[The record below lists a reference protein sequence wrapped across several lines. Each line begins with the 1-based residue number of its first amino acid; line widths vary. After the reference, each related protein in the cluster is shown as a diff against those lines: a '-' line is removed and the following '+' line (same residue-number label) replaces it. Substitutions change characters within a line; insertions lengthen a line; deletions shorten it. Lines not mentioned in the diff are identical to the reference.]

1 METSH
6 SQDIA
11 AADTLATE
19 QTYQD
24 SIIGKRLPDWLR
36 KASAEQ
42 LSALGDAMRHS
53 LVVRQRLSKALAR
66 IQSIDNFAINAL
78 EKALKER
85 FADDYNVRRWK
96 FISGHREP
104 VINQQPVGAHL
115 TEVVYEETP
124 LLEAALR
131 NFTAAES
138 VAGGQPKGNRLNN
151 AQAGN
156 IRPPSAIE
164 FARLCRDTDVG
175 GQYQRHLDSVLQ
187 PQIGGGTGDNIA
199 QLLAS
204 SHRYTML
211 TDAYEARLKGVLTE
225 SELQLV
231 VGLCD
236 VGRLGRLDGDPVVAM
251 QLNLLGCAL
260 EQIVVLNVFDEGVL
274 STTTKRVLV
283 HIPGDPNG
291 AWTVCKSLRYL
302 ANELGRRLRSSQYQ
316 RFFSRFV
323 RRRDSQR
330 FFSVVIPA
338 YADLAIWA
346 NINLKEH
353 VLAYRRPLFE
363 KLAEAR
369 IRQIKDDAAMIA
381 VPVADLDREVQREHD
396 QRLAAEGWALL
407 GLAGF
412 FVPAIGAALLAVNAW
427 QLLGEVYHGIDAWH
441 EGDTSEAFDHLLNV
455 AIDLAVIA
463 ATAVGV
469 SVVSRVWQRSSVV
482 DALVPAHL
490 EDGSTKLWSQDLT
503 LFRSAQPVP
512 QATRDSLGVHRLAEQ
527 SWIEMD
533 GRYYAV
539 VERASA
545 GQWQLRPKDGHGP
558 LLRHNDAGAWRLWC
572 EQPAEWEETQRMF
585 RRLGGAFGELDAEQI
600 DLVLSIHG
608 LGNDDLRALHVYA
621 QAPSP
626 ELQDSVTRIRLDQRI
641 RNLVRR
647 LRSGESV
654 EDITVLHHAQGLPGA
669 AGLSDQNLAEL
680 AWNERRQLFQR
691 LYDSLQDS
699 DGPGVVALRRV
710 FPSLHSSAANVL
722 VGRASTADRQRL
734 LDTGRVALH
743 LAEAARASVQQIRV
757 ARAYEAFVIDTS
769 QNADV
774 ARVALGMLEH
784 LPGTAGVQWR
794 LIEGHA
800 AGPQLLVTGEAPTT
814 FSLIHLNGAFQLL
827 DGNGSSIGDAGEL
840 FEVMAMA
847 YDEPQREAMGIADP
861 FAHNVRVLLGRQ
873 AVRRR
878 EQVVSLL
885 SARGRTGWFHPPQR
899 LADGRIGYPLSG
911 RGSAGSARRGRPQSL
926 FAMVRALYPSFTD
939 AQVIAWIN
947 DMQHAGIR
955 IETELARLSQELEQ
969 LNSTLHHWA
978 SQPDNAG
985 VRDDRHYFRES
996 LVNCWQRTASLG
1008 PSTSEHLVN
1017 YRFTLY
1023 GAEIGAL
1030 PELPAQ
1036 ISFSHVFE
1044 LALLGMGLR
1053 EIPDGFMRAFTQLR
1067 ILELPGNRLNR
1078 VPQQLAQLEHLRELD
1093 LFNNQIVLDEAQGA
1107 ILANCEALEY
1117 LNLSYNPLGRSFSL
1131 RRLIR
1136 LRRLHLRQTG
1146 INRLPYAILDCPDLL
1161 LADLRENQI
1170 TELSEHFYHSPPW
1183 LRRIILLADN
1193 PLTAQEALRFQAS
1206 LSDTGAVAHHAVAA
1220 EGSVTIRQRWL
1231 DATNSLTRDEWSAR
1245 WEDLENQPGSIDFFD
1260 MLRRLLETADFQQNG
1275 QALANR
1281 VFTMIRAMNDHASLR
1296 EALLSHITRDLPD
1309 LSCQDSVAL
1318 CFSNLELRMLVW
1330 RAESSADNPQAA
1342 LLYLGRQLWR
1352 LDEVDRIALEDI
1364 QARRASGSNPDQIE
1378 VALAYRLA
1386 LRDALDLPAQP
1397 SDMLFGEVAGL
1408 DAQRIARTLARVEA
1422 AETPEQLAQ
1431 SLVAREFWQE
1441 HLLRTHRTRFDT
1453 IDAPFHDRLAVLM
1466 DAETVPEGERVAQ
1479 MNSVRDARLAA
1490 QRALMLELT
1499 LTLLRG
1505 TSGHSIP

>member
-6 SQDIA
+6 SQEA
-11 AADTLATE
+11 ATADTLATE

-24 SIIGKRLPDWLR
+24 SIIGKRLPAWLR
-36 KASAEQ
+36 LASAEQ

-66 IQSIDNFAINAL
+66 IQGIDSFAVAAL

-85 FADDYNVRRWK
+85 FADEYNVGRWK
-96 FISGHREP
+96 FITGHREP
-104 VINQQPVGAHL
+104 VINPQPVGVHL
-115 TEVVYEETP
+115 TEVVYEEIP
-124 LLEAALR
+124 LVEAALR
-131 NFTAAES
+131 NFTADEAKS
-138 VAGGQPKGNRLNN
+138 GGQPKGNRLSN
-151 AQAGN
+151 ARAGN
-156 IRPPSAIE
+156 IKPPSAIE
-164 FARLCRDTDVG
+164 FARLCRDTDLG

-187 PQIGGGTGDNIA
+187 PQARSGSADNVA
-199 QLLAS
+199 ELLAS

-211 TDAYEARLKGVLTE
+211 TDAYEARIKGGLTE

-274 STTTKRVLV
+274 STTTKCVLV

-291 AWTVCKSLRYL
+291 AWTVCKNLRYL
-302 ANELGRRLRSSQYQ
+302 ANELGRRLRSNHYQ

-381 VPVADLDREVQREHD
+381 VPVVDLDREVQREHD

-482 DALVPAHL
+482 DALVPAQL
-490 EDGSTKLWSQDLT
+490 EDGSTKLWNQDLT
-503 LFRSAQPVP
+503 PFRSAQPVP

-533 GRYYAV
+533 GQYYAV
-539 VERASA
+539 VEQASA
-545 GQWQLRPKDGHGP
+545 GQWQLRPQNGHGP
-558 LLRHNDAGAWRLWC
+558 LLRHNGAGAWRLWS
-572 EQPAEWEETQRMF
+572 EQPAEWDDTQRMF
-585 RRLGGAFGELDAEQI
+585 RRLGGAFRGLDAEQI

-608 LGNDDLRALHVYA
+608 LGNDHLRALHVYA
-621 QAPSP
+621 QAPSA
-626 ELQDSVTRIRLDQRI
+626 ELQDSVMRIRLDQRI
-641 RNLVRR
+641 RDLVRR

-680 AWNERRQLFQR
+680 AWSERRQLFQR
-691 LYDSLQDS
+691 LYDSMQDS
-699 DGPGVVALRRV
+699 DGPGIAALRRV
-710 FPSLHSSAANVL
+710 FPSLHRSAANVL

-734 LDTGRVALH
+734 LDSGRVALH
-743 LAEAARASVQQIRV
+743 LAEAARASVQQIRM
-757 ARAYEAFVIDTS
+757 ARAFEAFVIDTS
-769 QNADV
+769 QNADT

-800 AGPQLLVTGEAPTT
+800 GGPQLLVTGEGPRVV
-814 FSLIHLNGAFQLL
+814 SLIHQNGTFQLL
-827 DGNGSSIGDAGEL
+827 DGDGSSIGDAGEL

-847 YDEPQREAMGIADP
+847 YDEPQREAMAIADP

-878 EQVVSLL
+878 EEVASLL
-885 SARGRTGWFHPPQR
+885 SARGRNGWFHAPQR
-899 LADGRIGYPLSG
+899 LADGRFGYPLSG
-911 RGSAGSARRGRPQSL
+911 RGSAGSTRRGRPQAL
-926 FAMVRALYPSFTD
+926 FARVRAVYPAFTD
-939 AQVIAWIN
+939 AQVIAWLN
-947 DMQHAGIR
+947 DMQHAGVQ
-955 IETELARLSQELEQ
+955 IEAELGRLSQELEL
-969 LNSTLHHWA
+969 LNSSLRHWA
-978 SQPDNAG
+978 DLPDNAG

-996 LVNCWQRTASLG
+996 LVNCWQRRTSLE
-1008 PSTSEHLVN
+1008 SSVSEDVAN

-1023 GAEIGAL
+1023 GAEIGSL
-1030 PELPAQ
+1030 PEIPTQ
-1036 ISFSHVFE
+1036 VSFNHVYE
-1044 LALLGMGLR
+1044 LALLGMGLP
-1053 EIPDGFMRAFTQLR
+1053 ELPDGFIRAFSNLR
-1067 ILELPGNRLNR
+1067 ILEAPGNFLTR
-1078 VPQQLAQLEHLRELD
+1078 VPNTLVQLEHLRELD
-1093 LFNNQIVLDEAQGA
+1093 LFNNQIVLNEVQAT
-1107 ILANCEALEY
+1107 ILSNCESLEY

-1161 LADLRENQI
+1161 LADLRDNQI

-1183 LRRIILLADN
+1183 LRRIIMLADN
-1193 PLTAQEALRFQAS
+1193 PLTAQEALRLHAS
-1206 LSDTGAVAHHAVAA
+1206 LLDAGVAPVHAAAVATV
-1220 EGSVTIRQRWL
+1220 VTTRQRWL
-1231 DATNSLTRDEWSAR
+1231 DAAGSLMRDEWSAR
-1245 WEDLENQPGSIDFFD
+1245 WEDLENQPGANDFFD

-1296 EALLSHITRDLPD
+1296 EALLNQVTQNLT
-1309 LSCQDSVAL
+1309 CQDSVAL

-1330 RAESSADNPQAA
+1330 RAESSTDNPQAA

-1364 QARRASGSNPDQIE
+1364 QARRASGSDPDQIE

-1408 DAQRIARTLARVEA
+1408 DAQRIARALARVEA

-1441 HLLRTHRTRFDT
+1441 HLLRTQRTRFDT

-1479 MNSVRDARLAA
+1479 MNHIRDARLQA
-1490 QRALMLELT
+1490 QRALMFELT
-1499 LTLLRG
+1499 LALLRG
-1505 TSGHSIP
+1505 TSGHSMP